1 MKIARFKSLEYG
13 FDTFDGDKFE
23 KVEGYIRT
31 SEYAE
36 VEFLSLPASEVV
48 PKQIEALKAQQ
59 TKVREEHA
67 IVMAGFDEKI
77 GKLLALT
84 HEN

>member
-1 MKIARFKSLEYG
+1 MKIARFKSMEYG
-13 FDTFDGDKFE
+13 FDSYDD
-23 KVEGYIRT
+23 EGLENAKAYVRT
-31 SEYAE
+31 SEYVE
-36 VEFLSLPASEVV
+36 VEFVSLPASEVV
-48 PKQIEALKAQQ
+48 PKQVEALKAQQ
-59 TKVREEHA
+59 IKVREEHA